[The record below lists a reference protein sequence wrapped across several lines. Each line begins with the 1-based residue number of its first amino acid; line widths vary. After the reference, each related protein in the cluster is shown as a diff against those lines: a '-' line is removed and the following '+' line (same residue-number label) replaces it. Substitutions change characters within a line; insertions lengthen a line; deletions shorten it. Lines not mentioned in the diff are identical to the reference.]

1 MIWTRPWLLLLLV
14 PWLLFMVWQWRRARS
29 TGRWS
34 QVMDPH
40 LLSALGYR
48 AGQQRQ
54 PALSLA
60 LGLAGVLLI
69 VALAGP
75 ARSLAGGTSLS
86 QGSLVVVLDNSL
98 SMAVEDMAPSRL
110 VRARRTVLDW
120 AGSGLFQRTA
130 VIAYSGTA
138 HWLTPFTRDVETL
151 QLQLNQLDPYLM
163 PQYGNRPDRAFAR
176 VQEKL
181 KEWPG
186 QRVHILWLTDDASP
200 ERAGAI
206 QTRLTQS
213 GRLWIM
219 PFGTE
224 AGGPIPL
231 PNNQGF
237 LNDGSQMV
245 VPRLE
250 RTEFS
255 RTAEQLGARVLAP
268 GQQPQAAWL
277 GTAGREA
284 SQERAVR
291 EFGYWLLVPALML
304 LLPWYR
310 RGLVYALPAFILL
323 QPPAAEAA
331 QWTDWLL
338 KNREQRAWQAMQEGE
353 YEQAESLSRRP
364 TIDASAAF
372 RQGDYDKAIDHWAEL
387 DTPGADFN
395 RGNALVR
402 QGELEAALEA
412 YQRAIDQGH
421 KAARENHRKVKEF
434 LERQQQGSEK
444 QQKQQSS
451 ENQQDSG
458 QPSSQS
464 DSESQS
470 GQQNQQSGNESNQPS
485 QPQSESN
492 ESEGSQSDSDSRSN
506 NESQPADDAQQ
517 AKEPGDG
524 EPQPGQQEAD
534 PAERLRQQAVEQL
547 LNQVPRAPES
557 ILRHKFQY
565 QYEKDP
571 ERQGSNEQETPTW

>member
-14 PWLLFMVWQWRRARS
+14 PWLLFMAWQWRRARS
-29 TGRWS
+29 AGRWS
-34 QVMDPH
+34 QVMDPQ

-54 PALSLA
+54 PGLSLA

-75 ARSLAGGTSLS
+75 ARSLAGGTALS

-98 SMAVEDMAPSRL
+98 SMAVEDLSPSRL
-110 VRARRTVLDW
+110 VRARRTALDW
-120 AGSGLFQRTA
+120 AGSSLFQRTA

-176 VQEKL
+176 VREKL
-181 KEWPG
+181 AEWPE
-186 QRVHILWLTDDASP
+186 QRVHLLWLTDDASP
-200 ERAGAI
+200 ERLGDI
-206 QTRLTQS
+206 QTNLTQN
-213 GRLWIM
+213 GQVWIM

-250 RTEFS
+250 RAEFS
-255 RTAEQLGARVLAP
+255 QAAEQLGARVLAP

-284 SQERAVR
+284 SEERAVR
-291 EFGYWLLVPALML
+291 EFGYWLLIPALML

-310 RGLVYALPAFILL
+310 RGLVYALPAMVLL

-338 KNREQRAWQAMQEGE
+338 KNREQRAWQALNEGE
-353 YEQAESLSRRP
+353 HEQAEALSRRP
-364 TIDASAAF
+364 AIDASAAF
-372 RQGDYDKAIDHWAEL
+372 RQGDYDEAIDHWAEL
-387 DTPGADFN
+387 DTPAAHFN

-402 QGELEAALEA
+402 QGELEPALEA
-412 YQRAIDQGH
+412 YQRAIDLGH
-421 KAARENHRKVKEF
+421 EAARENHRKVKDF
-434 LERQQQGSEK
+434 LERQQQGSG
-444 QQKQQSS
+444 
-451 ENQQDSG
+451 NQQNSEQ
-458 QPSSQS
+458 QPSDS
-464 DSESQS
+464 DSEGQS
-470 GQQNQQSGNESNQPS
+470 GQDNPQSGDESNQPS
-485 QPQSESN
+485 QSESESN
-492 ESEGSQSDSDSRSN
+492 QPESSPSDSDPRSS
-506 NESQPADDAQQ
+506 NESQSQQADDAQQ
-517 AKEPGDG
+517 AEEPGDG
-524 EPQPGQQEAD
+524 EPQPGQQQAD
-534 PAERLRQQAVEQL
+534 SAERLRQQAVEQL
-547 LNQVPRAPES
+547 LNQVPSAPES

>member
-1 MIWTRPWLLLLLV
+1 MILTRPWLLLLLV
-14 PWLLFMVWQWRRARS
+14 PWLLYMVWQWRRS
-29 TGRWS
+29 QSSGRWS
-34 QVMDPH
+34 QVMDLQ
-40 LLSALGYR
+40 LLSALGYQ
-48 AGQQRQ
+48 AGRQRQ
-54 PALSLA
+54 PGLSLA

-120 AGSGLFQRTA
+120 AGSSLFQRSA

-138 HWLTPFTRDVETL
+138 HWLTPFTRDVDTL
-151 QLQLNQLDPYLM
+151 ALQLNQLDPYLM
-163 PQYGNRPDRAFAR
+163 PQFGNRPDRAFAK
-176 VQEKL
+176 VSEKL
-181 KEWPG
+181 QEWPG
-186 QRVHILWLTDDASP
+186 ERVHLLWLTDDASP
-200 ERAGAI
+200 QYANAI
-206 QTRLTQS
+206 QSNRPKN
-213 GRLWIM
+213 GELWIM
-219 PFGTE
+219 PLGTE

-231 PNNQGF
+231 PNDQGF

-250 RTEFS
+250 RAEFS
-255 RTAEQLGARVLAP
+255 RVAEQLGARVLAP
-268 GQQPQAAWL
+268 GQQPQPGWL

-291 EFGYWLLVPALML
+291 EFGYWLLIPALML

-310 RGLVYALPAFILL
+310 RGLVYALPLVVVL

-338 KNREQRAWQAMQEGE
+338 KNREQRAWQALKEGDH
-353 YEQAESLSRRP
+353 EQAESLSRRP
-364 TIDASAAF
+364 SVSASAAF
-372 RQGDYDKAIDHWAEL
+372 AQGEYDKAIDRWAEL
-387 DTPGADFN
+387 DTPAAHFN

-412 YQRAIDQGH
+412 YQQAIDLGH
-421 KAARENHRKVKEF
+421 EAARENHRKVKDF
-434 LERQQQGSEK
+434 LERQQQ
-444 QQKQQSS
+444 QQNADQ
-451 ENQQDSG
+451 QQDSQNSQDSDEASQSG
-458 QPSSQS
+458 QESSQS
-464 DSESQS
+464 DSQPGQS
-470 GQQNQQSGNESNQPS
+470 GQDDPSSGQESSPSESEQSG
-485 QPQSESN
+485 
-492 ESEGSQSDSDSRSN
+492 SEGAETDEEAQAE
-506 NESQPADDAQQ
+506 ESAMPEQTDDPT
-517 AKEPGDG
+517 EGD
-524 EPQPGQQEAD
+524 PQPGEQPMD
-534 PAERLRQQAVEQL
+534 PAERLREQAVEQL

-571 ERQGSNEQETPTW
+571 ERQGSNQQETPTW